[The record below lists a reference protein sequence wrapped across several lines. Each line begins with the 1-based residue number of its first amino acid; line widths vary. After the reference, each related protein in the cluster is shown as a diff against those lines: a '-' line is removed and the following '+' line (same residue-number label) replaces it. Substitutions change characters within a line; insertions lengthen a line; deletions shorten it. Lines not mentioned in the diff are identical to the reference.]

1 MFSKNEYVVYGS
13 TGVCKIIDI
22 VTKKIGNTKERLYY
36 LLKPE
41 YETNSIIYAPID
53 NNSVVMRKIITK
65 DEIYELIKK
74 CQKALIFGLMI
85 LI

>member
-41 YETNSIIYAPID
+41 YETNSIIYVPID